1 MGELKEKFESLNGRQ
16 ITRVEIIN
24 IMLYATILIMPL
36 IVVKVSKFRYSLG
49 KLMFLYVVGIFLIIN
64 IFREI
69 IKNKKFK
76 FRKEYISLGIFLLT
90 ILIASILSPYKN
102 IAFIGNAVR
111 NEGFI
116 TIAIYVLL
124 FIASSQYLKITE
136 KSIDIIIGI
145 GSLHGLY
152 GILQFYHI
160 DPIQKWA
167 LEAINADDS
176 IGLLGNKMFFSAY
189 ITLFL
194 VLSISLY
201 IFKWKKRYLISSLI
215 LFSTLICTLTRS
227 GWLSFLFVCIIG
239 FFMIIRR
246 KDCLKRVVVLVLTF
260 SVIVF
265 TLNITSDGR
274 VLGRVNHTIGE
285 VNGLSQNSEES
296 TEEAKD
302 DSDKNIVVNA
312 SLNSRK
318 EILKL
323 YIQAFRDSPF
333 LGTGPDTFNERLA
346 DDYPIEY
353 LNKLINTGEGA
364 DKAHNEYLEYAT
376 SCGIFTLI
384 SYLILLEMIIYGL
397 IKNIK
402 DDKNKIILLTILGYM
417 IQAFFNISVIGV
429 APLFWILLGYA
440 VKVIYENNDLKEKD
454 IKKTNK
460 S

>member
-1 MGELKEKFESLNGRQ
+1 MGELKEKLKSLNGRQ

-24 IMLYATILIMPL
+24 MMLYATILIMPL
-36 IVVKVSKFRYSLG
+36 IVEKLSNLRYSMG
-49 KLMFLYVVGIFLIIN
+49 KLMFLYVIGIFLLIN
-64 IFREI
+64 ILREI
-69 IKNKKFK
+69 IKNKKLNLK
-76 FRKEYISLGIFLLT
+76 KEHIVLLIFLLS
-90 ILIASILSPYKN
+90 ILIVCILSPYKSR
-102 IAFIGNAVR
+102 AFFGNFIR

-116 TIAIYVLL
+116 TILIYGLL
-124 FIASSQYLKITE
+124 FIASSKYLKITE
-136 KSIDIIIGI
+136 KSLNIILGVGTI
-145 GSLHGLY
+145 HGMY

-160 DPIQKWA
+160 DPIQKWV
-167 LEAINADDS
+167 LGGIGVDDS
-176 IGLLGNKMFFSAY
+176 IGLVGNRMFFSAY
-189 ITLFL
+189 IILFL
-194 VLSISLY
+194 MISISIY
-201 IFKWKKRYLISSLI
+201 IFNGKKINLIYSLI

-227 GWLSFLFVCIIG
+227 GWLSFLCVCIIG

-274 VLGRVNHTIGE
+274 VLGRINHTIGE

-302 DSDKNIVVNA
+302 DSDKNIVANA

-323 YIQAFRDSPF
+323 YIQAFKDSPF
-333 LGTGPDTFNERLA
+333 LGTGPDTFNDRLA
-346 DDYPIEY
+346 DEYPLE
-353 LNKLINTGEGA
+353 LWNKLTTTGEGA

-384 SYLILLEMIIYGL
+384 SYLVLLVMIIYGL

-402 DDKNKIILLTILGYM
+402 NDKNKIILLTILGYM
-417 IQAFFNISVIGV
+417 VQAFFNISVIGV

-440 VKVIYENNDLKEKD
+440 VKVIYENNDLKGKYV
-454 IKKTNK
+454 KKSNK